1 MENLIDVLSNED
13 EWIIPDISKDY
24 KTHLNLCKK
33 REDEKNLITTIL
45 QPTENYFTRSEVL
58 LTLKHFQLSE
68 YLYPN
73 QKYKNRINFLNIII
87 KNGILNSNSITTDK
101 SKLQYA
107 KDKLA
112 IFKEEYHSSNNL
124 LIEKNAIDFFRQ
136 RFPILKLEV
145 DSGYIKLDQKSEK
158 KFFHFIK
165 KEVNYLNYM
174 GLLFLLDNINKE
186 IHFDAPSKRFIFDYN
201 QPTYS
206 KKENE
211 VYGYTPYNYLLNLF
225 LPYIKDIPLSFL
237 KEDTFIKKRHD
248 RFTNLVLILR
258 NYFNLANFFPSGTG
272 WEDEFM
278 DIKSIW
284 DSLLKNIHFDQVVK
298 IPQLPTNTLYTLI
311 KGIFLDT
318 DIIYSQDKFR
328 ISNLDLIRHIYD
340 FIWGKIIA
348 NQPNYFYLAEKHT
361 NLTSISVSDINKNYI
376 HPRLDI
382 PKKNLLKNPLLK
394 HSVSSNLITLNSKI
408 ETFTNIGWYE
418 KVKELSGLKDTHLG
432 ILVERF
438 LSKKLKEKGIN
449 FKNSFSYNYDIPPFA
464 ETQYI
469 PKMGECD
476 FVIETEANIIFI
488 ELKIKRL
495 TIDSLSGKSQQI
507 ILDYAKSYLL
517 ALNQALNHEC
527 ILRKNTFIKN
537 IKNELDS
544 ISILNNTH
552 SPKKIDK
559 ISLSLFEFD
568 SLHDKH
574 YSSNILKTIINAEFT
589 GNDPKFDEEMNNI
602 LNKIRFKVKYL
613 IDDHQISFNELFLSF
628 NRLSIPQLLFI
639 LDNSTDTE
647 SFVKEINLLR
657 NVNFSNTKDWYRA
670 YTFIKSL
677 HTQPTACVA
686 APHTLL

>member
-1 MENLIDVLSNED
+1 MIKESCMENLIDVLSNED

-24 KTHLNLCKK
+24 KTYSNLCAK
-33 REDEKNLITTIL
+33 REDERNLITTIL
-45 QPTENYFTRSEVL
+45 QPKENYFTRSEVL
-58 LTLKHFQLSE
+58 LTLKHFRLSE

-73 QKYKNRINFLNIII
+73 QKYKNRINFLELIIN
-87 KNGILNSNSITTDK
+87 NGILNSDFITTDK
-101 SKLQYA
+101 SKLQCV

-112 IFKEEYHSSNNL
+112 IFKEGYYFSDIDNF
-124 LIEKNAIDFFRQ
+124 LIEKSAIDFFRQ
-136 RFPILKLEV
+136 RFPILKFEV

-186 IHFDAPSKRFIFDYN
+186 IYFDAPSKRFIFDYN
-201 QPTYS
+201 QPTYC

-211 VYGYTPYNYLLNLF
+211 VYGYIPYNYLLNLF
-225 LPYIKDIPLSFL
+225 LPYIKDIPLSFP

-258 NYFNLANFFPSGTG
+258 NYFNLTNFFPSGTG

-328 ISNLDLIRHIYD
+328 ISNLDLIHHIYD
-340 FIWGKIIA
+340 FIWEKIIA
-348 NQPNYFYLAEKHT
+348 NQPDYFYLTEKHT

-382 PKKNLLKNPLLK
+382 PKKDLLKNPLLK
-394 HSVSSNLITLNSKI
+394 HSVSSNSITLNSKI

-418 KVKELSGLKDTHLG
+418 KVRELSGLKDTHLG

-449 FKNSFSYNYDIPPFA
+449 FKNSFSYNCDIPPFT

-476 FVIETEANIIFI
+476 FVIETETNIIFI

-527 ILRKNTFIKN
+527 ILRKNTL

-544 ISILNNTH
+544 ISILNNTN
-552 SPKKIDK
+552 SPKQIDK

-568 SLHDKH
+568 SLHNKR

-589 GNDPKFDEEMNNI
+589 GNAPKFDEEMNNI

-613 IDDHQISFNELFLSF
+613 IDEHQINFNELFLSF

-657 NVNFSNTKDWYRA
+657 HIDFSNTKDWYRG
-670 YTFIKSL
+670 YTYYKKLSKL
-677 HTQPTACVA
+677 
-686 APHTLL
+686 